1 MNFSGS
7 YLKNDVNFLLK
18 IIDMKEMDIK
28 TKESLIQ
35 NGKKH
40 YSQMLSPEYKPTKEY
55 LNIFYNAFELNRI
68 KVSKNI
74 LTLANFL
81 KDKFDKNQV
90 LISLARGGTP
100 VGVLLKR
107 TLRDIFNIEVPHYS
121 ISIIRDKE
129 VDSNALKY
137 ILQNNPNKEFVFID
151 GWTGKG
157 VIKNELKKSI
167 DNFNK
172 KYSTSI
178 SSDLFVLA
186 DISGKADY
194 SATNEDYLIPS
205 SALNSTVSGLVS
217 RSILNEKFIKESD
230 FHGCKY
236 YSEFSKNDL
245 SLWYID
251 ELMKSI
257 KNIKNYSK
265 EIVAQNR
272 DLELKAENFINSI
285 KIAFNIGNI
294 NHIKP
299 GIGESTR
306 VLLRRVPYAILIQ
319 DKNLIEIEHILKLAS
334 DKDIKIIEDKSL
346 LFKAVGIIKEKN

>member
-7 YLKNDVNFLLK
+7 YLHNDVSFLLK
-18 IIDMKEMDIK
+18 IIDIKEIDIK
-28 TKESLIQ
+28 QKESLIQ
-35 NGKKH
+35 NSKKH

-55 LNIFYNAFELNRI
+55 LNIFYSAFELNKI
-68 KVSKNI
+68 KVSKHI

-81 KDKFDKNQV
+81 KDKFAKNQV

-107 TLRDIFNIEVPHYS
+107 TLRDVFNIEVPHYS

-137 ILQNNPNKEFVFID
+137 ILQNNPNKELVFID

-157 VIKNELKKSI
+157 VIKKELKKSI
-167 DNFNK
+167 DNFNQ

-178 SSDLFVLA
+178 PSNLFVLA

-217 RSILNEKFIKESD
+217 RSVLNEDFINDND

-236 YSEFSKNDL
+236 YSEFSENDL

-257 KNIKNYSK
+257 KNIKDYPKN
-265 EIVAQNR
+265 IVTQNKN
-272 DLELKAENFINSI
+272 LELKAESFINDI
-285 KIAFNIGNI
+285 KKKFNIGNI

-334 DKDIKIIEDKSL
+334 DRDIKIIENKNL
-346 LFKAVGIIKEKN
+346 LFKAVGIIREK